1 MGSINRR
8 LQTLEE
14 NSREQATA
22 EVRRAW
28 DRTPDKEVA
37 LILAPF
43 HFGRDPTLEE
53 AAAQEQAQEAMPE
66 ALIARAVGYSEDL
79 PEEEVSRRLGEVI
92 DTVLASRRVRLLR
105 TLQEREGG
113 ECA

>member
-1 MGSINRR
+1 VGSITRR

-14 NSREQATA
+14 SSREQATA

-43 HFGRDPTLEE
+43 HFGRDPTPEE
-53 AAAQEQAQEAMPE
+53 AAAQEQAREVMPE
-66 ALIARAVGYSEDL
+66 ALIARAIGYSEDL
-79 PEEEVSRRLGEVI
+79 AEEEVSRRLGEMM
-92 DTVLASRRVRLLR
+92 DPVLQTRRGRLLR
-105 TLQEREGG
+105 RLQEREGG
-113 ECA
+113 EHA